1 MALWHLYYNNA
12 CFKTALRFICTAQP
26 RNSSR
31 KHRFRRLREKFGH
44 CCNVSSGGGDMPPPE
59 APEQSRWALKA
70 LLFKAFGFVQQALQQ
85 ALKRGKRH
93 VPE

>member
-1 MALWHLYYNNA
+1 MGSIR
-12 CFKTALRFICTAQP
+12 TARP

-31 KHRFRRLREKFGH
+31 ERRFRRLREEFSH

-70 LLFKAFGFVQQALQQ
+70 LLFKAFGFVRQVLQQ
-85 ALKRGKRH
+85 AVKRGKRH